1 MASGAGTASRR
12 SETMPASPSSMRNGQ
27 WLLDRLPENI
37 RAQLTPEVS
46 AAIADAAAKPVE
58 PHPVDI
64 RLSIP
69 LPFRRFY
76 LAVLAGGERRSPQ
89 RLDAESRR
97 RRLVR
102 AANVV
107 FVIAIVVLFYAGYR
121 LAALLINA
129 VML

>member
-1 MASGAGTASRR
+1 
-12 SETMPASPSSMRNGQ
+12 MPDKPPSKRNGD
-27 WLLDRLPENI
+27 WLLDRLPPEI
-37 RAQLTPEVS
+37 RAQLSPE
-46 AAIADAAAKPVE
+46 AATAIADAASQPVD

-64 RLSIP
+64 RLSLP

-76 LAVLAGGERRSPQ
+76 LAVLAGGERRSPE

-107 FVIAIVVLFYAGYR
+107 FIVAILVLFYAGYR

-129 VML
+129 AML

>member
-1 MASGAGTASRR
+1 MQARPESPRLER
-12 SETMPASPSSMRNGQ
+12 MPDNPSKRNGE
-27 WLLDRLPENI
+27 WLLDKLPPQI

-46 AAIADAAAKPVE
+46 AAIADAAAE
-58 PHPVDI
+58 TGDIHPVDI
-64 RLSIP
+64 RLSVP

-89 RLDAESRR
+89 RIDAERR
-97 RRLVR
+97 RRQLVR

-107 FVIAIVVLFYAGYR
+107 FVMAIAMLFYAGYR

>member
-1 MASGAGTASRR
+1 
-12 SETMPASPSSMRNGQ
+12 MPDSPSSRRNGQ
-27 WLLDRLPENI
+27 WLLERLPAKI

-46 AAIADAAAKPVE
+46 AAIADAAAQPVDA
-58 PHPVDI
+58 HPVDI
-64 RLSIP
+64 RLSLP

-102 AANVV
+102 AANIV
-107 FVIAIVVLFYAGYR
+107 FVVTVLIMLYAGYR
-121 LAALLINA
+121 LVALLINA